1 VHTLTADMYVSS
13 YHNENI
19 ALATNIAKKTAQLSR
34 LEMEIFHETSFDEK
48 FATRCDHSFRE
59 NL

>member
-1 VHTLTADMYVSS
+1 MYVSS